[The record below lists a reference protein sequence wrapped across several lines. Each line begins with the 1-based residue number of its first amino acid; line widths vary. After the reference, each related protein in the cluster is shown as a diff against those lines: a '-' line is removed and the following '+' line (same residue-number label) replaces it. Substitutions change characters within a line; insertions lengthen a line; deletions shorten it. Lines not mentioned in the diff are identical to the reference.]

1 MQKKLYLVRHAK
13 AEDHSFAKHDHER
26 DIIDKGRLRAT
37 QIAQDLAKELTLT
50 EHAKVIA
57 STANRAKQTA
67 ELFCDILGYPAE
79 KIQSTKSIYEA
90 FYLDIL
96 RSINKVGGD
105 VDTLLVFGHNPGLSD
120 LTNYLTDSYIDLKT
134 SHVAVITLEEG
145 IDFAALSGST
155 AKLSHIL
162 T

>member
-1 MQKKLYLVRHAK
+1 
-13 AEDHSFAKHDHER
+13 KHDHER

-67 ELFCDILGYPAE
+67 ELFCDILRCPAE

-90 FYLDIL
+90 FDFDIL

-105 VDTLLVFGHNPGLSD
+105 GDTLSVFGHNPGLSE
-120 LTNYLTDSYIDLKT
+120 LTNYLADCYRDLKAT
-134 SHVAVITLEEG
+134 HVAVITLEEG

-162 T
+162 I